1 MISITFKIEEA
12 GTFDKV
18 AVHCEDSIEARCV
31 AGYVIGLRKVSNVR
45 MNLCGRFAKGTKHY
59 TKDEFFSRY

>member
-1 MISITFKIEEA
+1 MIIITFRIEEA

-18 AVHCEDSIEARCV
+18 AVHCADNIEARCV
-31 AGYVIGLRKVSNVR
+31 IGYVIGLRKVSNVR
-45 MNLCGRFAKGTKHY
+45 MNRCGRCAKGTKHY